1 MYLLFLPNYFTVFP
15 CEFRRILRRLLLWYF
30 FVFGF
35 LLNFFYQTTPAMRQ
49 QRSDPQSS
57 SCWWMKLTWRIL
69 LKETMGENPRTT
81 KSAQESFIV
90 VARCMGG
97 EGMKEEVKQKKKNS
111 SIQFSRGSRDPR
123 RSSPLP
129 LSHSPLALLHG
140 SFSHDHP
147 SPSLSHSHQRPRRS
161 TASSLQFLFFFSFLL
176 SVLVF
181 FFHSAQHFSFLL
193 RFVVSVV
200 R

>member
-1 MYLLFLPNYFTVFP
+1 
-15 CEFRRILRRLLLWYF
+15 
-30 FVFGF
+30 
-35 LLNFFYQTTPAMRQ
+35 
-49 QRSDPQSS
+49 
-57 SCWWMKLTWRIL
+57 
-69 LKETMGENPRTT
+69 MGENPRTT

-161 TASSLQFLFFFSFLL
+161 TASSLQFLFFFF
-176 SVLVF
+176 
-181 FFHSAQHFSFLL
+181 
-193 RFVVSVV
+193 VSVV
-200 R
+200 CSCFFFSFCTTFFFLTALCSVCGSLVAASSPTLLLHCERGRARWQVSVCPAQWW